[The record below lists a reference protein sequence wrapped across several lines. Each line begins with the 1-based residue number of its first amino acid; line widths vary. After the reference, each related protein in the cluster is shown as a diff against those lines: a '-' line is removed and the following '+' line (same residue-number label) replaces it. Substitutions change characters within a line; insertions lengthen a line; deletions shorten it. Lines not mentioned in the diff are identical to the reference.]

1 MFRTI
6 FTTLRALLKSDLCAT
21 QLCIR
26 SDTASYAL
34 SNTIVLL
41 LAKDL
46 ERMIILFSWIAN
58 FAPKMQKNAWMNEL
72 IGRASGPKQEL
83 IVTLFLR

>member
-1 MFRTI
+1 MSRENLTI
-6 FTTLRALLKSDLCAT
+6 AQPQKDAALNIPVIHSTC
-21 QLCIR
+21 
-26 SDTASYAL
+26 YVL

-46 ERMIILFSWIAN
+46 GRMIILFSWIAN
-58 FAPKMQKNAWMNEL
+58 SAPKMQKDAWMNEL